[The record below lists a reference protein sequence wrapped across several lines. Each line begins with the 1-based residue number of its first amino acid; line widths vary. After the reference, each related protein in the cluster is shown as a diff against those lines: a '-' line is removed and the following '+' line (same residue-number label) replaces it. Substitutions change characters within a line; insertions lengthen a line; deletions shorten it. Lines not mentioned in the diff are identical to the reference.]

1 MTSRRF
7 SENAAKVDGAK
18 TYAMSEA
25 FGTLKNLRKAKFDET
40 VECVVRL
47 GVDPKKSDQMVRG
60 AVSLPNGLG
69 KKVRVVA
76 FAEGAAADQ
85 AKEAGA
91 MEVGGDELAAKIEGG
106 WTDFDVV
113 IAHPAMMRVVGKLGR
128 VLGPQGKMP
137 SPKSGTVTPNVGQAV
152 KEFQAGKVEFRVDAG
167 GNVHVPIGK
176 LSFSPQALEQN
187 ARAFLDYVI
196 TLKPASAKGH
206 YVRNVSV
213 SSTMGPGLRVE
224 YAGAVH

>member
-1 MTSRRF
+1 MAVSRRHR
-7 SENAAKVDGAK
+7 ENAAKVDPEK
-18 TYAMSEA
+18 VYPMTQA
-25 FGTLKNLRKAKFDET
+25 FGTLKELRKCKFDET

-69 KKVRVVA
+69 KKVRVIV
-76 FAEGAAADQ
+76 FAEGAPAEQ
-85 AKEAGA
+85 AKAQGA
-91 MEVGGDELAAKIEGG
+91 MEVGGDELAARIEGG

-113 IAHPAMMRVVGKLGR
+113 IAHPAMMKVVGKLGR

-167 GNVHVPIGK
+167 GNLHVPIGK
-176 LSFSPQALEQN
+176 LSFTPQQLEEN
-187 ARAFLDYVI
+187 ARAFLDFVVSV
-196 TLKPASAKGH
+196 KPSTAKGH
-206 YVRNVSV
+206 YIRNVSV
-213 SSTMGPGLRVE
+213 SSTMGPGFKVE
-224 YAGAVH
+224 YAHA

>member
-1 MTSRRF
+1 MASRRF
-7 SENAAKVDGAK
+7 TENVAKVDPEKVYPMA
-18 TYAMSEA
+18 EA
-25 FGTLKNLRKAKFDET
+25 FGTLKSLRKAKFDET
-40 VECVVRL
+40 VECAVRL

-69 KKVRVVA
+69 KTVRVIA
-76 FAEGAAADQ
+76 FAEGAAAEQ
-85 AKEAGA
+85 ARAAGA

-113 IAHPAMMRVVGKLGR
+113 ISHPAMMRVVGKLGR

-152 KEFQAGKVEFRVDAG
+152 QEFQAGKVEFRVDAG
-167 GNVHVPIGK
+167 GNLHVPIGK
-176 LSFSPQALEQN
+176 LSFTPQALEQN
-187 ARAFLDYVI
+187 ARAFLDYVA
-196 TLKPASAKGH
+196 TLRPASAKGH

-224 YAGAVH
+224 YATAQ

>member
-1 MTSRRF
+1 MPSRRCR
-7 SENAAKVDGAK
+7 ENAAKVDPEKVYPLA
-18 TYAMSEA
+18 EA
-25 FGTLKNLRKAKFDET
+25 FGTLKSLRKAKFDET
-40 VECVVRL
+40 VECAVRL

-69 KKVRVVA
+69 KSVRVIA

-85 AKEAGA
+85 AKAAGA
-91 MEVGGDELAAKIEGG
+91 MEVGGDELAARIEGG

-113 IAHPAMMRVVGKLGR
+113 VAHPAMMRVVGKLGR

-167 GNVHVPIGK
+167 GNLHVPIGK

-187 ARAFLDYVI
+187 ARAFLDYV
-196 TLKPASAKGH
+196 TSLKPSSAKGS
-206 YVRNVSV
+206 YFRNISV
-213 SSTMGPGLRVE
+213 SSTMGPGLKIE
-224 YAGAVH
+224 YAVAH